1 MVQMRLNAIRNI
13 GKITKSMKMIASTK
27 VAKAQRAMETA
38 RAYGATSAS
47 IYKNANTAPLE
58 NEDKVYIV
66 SSSDRGLCGGIHSSV
81 AKATRRLIAVDGP
94 SSGVIVL
101 GDKAKNQMSRSHRSD
116 IQMSFNQIGKA
127 IPTFAEASAAADTI
141 KSSGIKFDT
150 ATIIYNEFTSA
161 IAYEAKPINVYSSE
175 ALKAAGTSFLSFFCI
190 TVSSFL
196 ILFFF
201 SLYLLV
207 FIFLPQPCHSL
218 LRIPLPLTCIHLSI
232 QSTPLIIDAF
242 AAYEIDD
249 EVLENYHEFLFANN
263 IYWGLVEGHASE
275 MSAKRTA
282 MENATKNAGE
292 MVDRLT
298 MTYNRSRQAAITSE
312 LVDIITGASAL

>member
-1 MVQMRLNAIRNI
+1 MFASRAQPVAQTLSAGIQTRNMGTLREIQMRLNAIRNI

-38 RAYGATSAS
+38 RAYGSTSAS

-175 ALKAAGTSFLSFFCI
+175 ALKAA
-190 TVSSFL
+190 
-196 ILFFF
+196 
-201 SLYLLV
+201 
-207 FIFLPQPCHSL
+207 
-218 LRIPLPLTCIHLSI
+218 
-232 QSTPLIIDAF
+232 DAF

-249 EVLENYHEFLFANN
+249 DVLENYHEFLFANN

>member
-1 MVQMRLNAIRNI
+1 MFAATRAQPIANVLSTGVQARNMGTLREIQLRLNAIKNI

-27 VAKAQRAMETA
+27 VSKAQRAMESA
-38 RAYGATSAS
+38 RTYGAASAS
-47 IYKNANTAPLE
+47 IYKNANTTPLE
-58 NEDKVYIV
+58 NEEKVYIV

-81 AKATRRLIAVDGP
+81 AKATRRLIAQDGS
-94 SSGVIVL
+94 SSGIVVL
-101 GDKAKNQMSRSHRSD
+101 GDKAKNQMSRTHRGD

-127 IPTFAEASAAADTI
+127 IPTFAEACAAADTI
-141 KSSGIKFDT
+141 KTSGLKFDT

-161 IAYEAKPINVYSSE
+161 IAYEATPINVYSSE
-175 ALKAAGTSFLSFFCI
+175 ALKAA
-190 TVSSFL
+190 
-196 ILFFF
+196 
-201 SLYLLV
+201 
-207 FIFLPQPCHSL
+207 
-218 LRIPLPLTCIHLSI
+218 
-232 QSTPLIIDAF
+232 DAF

-249 EVLENYHEFLFANN
+249 DVLENYNEFLFANN

>member
-1 MVQMRLNAIRNI
+1 MFASRAQPAASVLSAGIQTRNMATLREIQLRLNAIKNI

-27 VAKAQRAMETA
+27 VAKAQRAMESA
-38 RAYGATSAS
+38 RVYGASSSS
-47 IYKNANTAPLE
+47 IYKNANTTPLE
-58 NEDKVYIV
+58 GEENVYIV

-81 AKATRRLIAVDGP
+81 AKATRRLIAADGVP
-94 SSGVIVL
+94 SGIVVL
-101 GDKAKNQMSRSHRSD
+101 GDKAKNQMSRTNRTD
-116 IQMSFNQIGKA
+116 IQLSFNQIGKA

-141 KSSGIKFDT
+141 RTSGIKFDT
-150 ATIIYNEFTSA
+150 LTMVYNHFASA
-161 IAYEAKPINVYSSE
+161 IAYEAVPIRNYSSD
-175 ALKAAGTSFLSFFCI
+175 AMKAA
-190 TVSSFL
+190 
-196 ILFFF
+196 
-201 SLYLLV
+201 
-207 FIFLPQPCHSL
+207 
-218 LRIPLPLTCIHLSI
+218 
-232 QSTPLIIDAF
+232 DAF
-242 AAYEIDD
+242 AAYELD
-249 EVLENYHEFLFANN
+249 EDVLENYNEFLLANN

>member
-1 MVQMRLNAIRNI
+1 MFATRAQPVASVLSNGIQSRNMGTLREIQLRLNAIKNI

-27 VAKAQRAMETA
+27 VSKAQRAMETA
-38 RAYGATSAS
+38 RAYGASSSS
-47 IYKNANTAPLE
+47 IYQNAKTASLE
-58 NEDKVYIV
+58 GEEKVYIV

-81 AKATRRLIAVDGP
+81 AKATRKLMAEDATQSKI
-94 SSGVIVL
+94 IVL
-101 GDKAKNQMSRSHRSD
+101 GDKAKGQVARTNRSE
-116 IQMSFNQIGKA
+116 IELSFNQIGKA

-141 KSSGIKFDT
+141 LTSGVKFNT
-150 ATIIYNEFTSA
+150 ATIVYNKFASA
-161 IAYEAKPINVYSSE
+161 IAYEASPIHNYSTE
-175 ALKAAGTSFLSFFCI
+175 ALKASEG
-190 TVSSFL
+190 
-196 ILFFF
+196 F
-201 SLYLLV
+201 S
-207 FIFLPQPCHSL
+207 
-218 LRIPLPLTCIHLSI
+218 
-232 QSTPLIIDAF
+232 
-242 AAYEIDD
+242 AYELDD
-249 EVLENYHEFLFANN
+249 DVLQNYNEFLFANN